1 MDRMNPVIIPE
12 NYNYIAVFLTLACNL
27 KCAYCINRYGNDEA
41 AKKHL
46 SGKEWVEGL
55 NRIVSR
61 DDIPLTLQ
69 GGEPSLH
76 KDFIYILNNI
86 KPGLNIDILTNLQFD
101 GNGFIR
107 KVDPERIKRKA
118 PYASIRV
125 SYHPSE
131 MALEPL
137 TKKVLKLQDAGF
149 SIGIWGVM
157 HPSQE
162 DDILKARERCKS
174 LGIDFRLK
182 EFLGAYNGRMYGTL
196 KYEGACDK
204 GATRT
209 VLCKTT
215 ELIIGSEGGVYRCH
229 SDLYEGRPPIGDI
242 SDPAF
247 RIEDVFRVC
256 RYYGRCNPCDIK
268 VKTDRFQQFGHTSVE
283 IREPSDT

>member
-107 KVDPERIKRKA
+107 K
-118 PYASIRV
+118 
-125 SYHPSE
+125 
-131 MALEPL
+131 L
-137 TKKVLKLQDAGF
+137 
-149 SIGIWGVM
+149 
-157 HPSQE
+157 
-162 DDILKARERCKS
+162 S
-174 LGIDFRLK
+174 LIH
-182 EFLGAYNGRMYGTL
+182 
-196 KYEGACDK
+196 
-204 GATRT
+204 
-209 VLCKTT
+209 
-215 ELIIGSEGGVYRCH
+215 I
-229 SDLYEGRPPIGDI
+229 
-242 SDPAF
+242 
-247 RIEDVFRVC
+247 
-256 RYYGRCNPCDIK
+256 
-268 VKTDRFQQFGHTSVE
+268 
-283 IREPSDT
+283 